1 MINPYMG
8 NLLEQ
13 MVFIGPI
20 YYQRLRHLIED
31 KMYSRLRGP
40 LVAITRQPTHGRCRG
55 GGLRFG

>member
-1 MINPYMG
+1 MG